1 MPKKNLIAQYIS
13 EDDLKSIENV
23 LTDVELKTS
32 GELRLCLKK
41 KRGYLETGLTPRE
54 LAVNEFY
61 KLGMDNTAGGTGV
74 LFFIIFD
81 EHKFEIVADKGINEK
96 IPEERWKEL
105 SEGIIRDFSQNKF
118 KDGIIFMI
126 KSVGEVLV
134 KEFPVKEGDVNELPD
149 DILIG

>member
-1 MPKKNLIAQYIS
+1 MPKKNLIAGYLS
-13 EDDLKSIENV
+13 AEDLTNIESV
-23 LTDVELKTS
+23 LTEVELKTS

-61 KLGMDNTAGGTGV
+61 KLGMNNTADGTGV
-74 LFFIIFD
+74 LFFILFD
-81 EHKFEIVADKGINEK
+81 EHKFEIIADKGINEK
-96 IPEERWKEL
+96 IQDEKWKEL
-105 SEGIIRDFSQNKF
+105 SEGIIRNFSQDKY
-118 KDGIIFMI
+118 KDGIIYMI
-126 KSVGEVLV
+126 QSVGEILI